1 MDHSNYKDMGRI
13 DEELQ
18 ALQETIEILQDAE
31 LMEAIRE
38 GMKALQKGD
47 TVSLEDARRLP
58 GLA

>member
-1 MDHSNYKDMGRI
+1 MDYSEWENSERM

-38 GMKALQKGD
+38 GMRALQSGD
-47 TVSLEDARRLP
+47 TVPLEEARRML
-58 GLA
+58 GMA